1 MYNYKKK
8 LKTQKYKNFQ
18 QIKLNYT
25 YLLFCRYLDLN
36 SQEFIQLKT
45 FLNSKQIKF
54 KIIKQNLLNNN
65 YGVKGQG
72 SLFVIYFHT
81 FTDLEVLTTFFKINL
96 KVEPLFLSSNETI
109 TSILKLNQ
117 ILNTN
122 TIPLPYQLKH
132 GLLTIYRTLLRIT

>member
-25 YLLFCRYLDLN
+25 YLLFCRYFDLN

-45 FLNSKQIKF
+45 FLNKKQIKF
-54 KIIKQNLLNNN
+54 KIIKQNLLNTN

-72 SLFVIYFHT
+72 SLFVIYFNT
-81 FTDLEVLTTFFKINL
+81 FTDLEVLTTFFQINL
-96 KVEPLFLSSNETI
+96 KCF
-109 TSILKLNQ
+109 
-117 ILNTN
+117 
-122 TIPLPYQLKH
+122 
-132 GLLTIYRTLLRIT
+132 